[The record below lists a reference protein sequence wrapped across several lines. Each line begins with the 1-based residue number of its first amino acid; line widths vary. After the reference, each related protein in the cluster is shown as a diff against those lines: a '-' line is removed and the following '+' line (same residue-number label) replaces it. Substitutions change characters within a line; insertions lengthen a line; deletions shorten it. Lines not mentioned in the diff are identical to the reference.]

1 MPKNPKFPR
10 TGSYVRSTLFPS
22 LELITGNRLPLE
34 HGSGARIFKD
44 RLSGIYFCG
53 AGAASQCSQ
62 SVDPQCQ
69 WEVGAASEALDR
81 TAGFASI
88 RRISRLK
95 L

>member
-10 TGSYVRSTLFPS
+10 TGSYVRSLLFPS
-22 LELITGNRLPLE
+22 LELFLWCWRG
-34 HGSGARIFKD
+34 
-44 RLSGIYFCG
+44 
-53 AGAASQCSQ
+53 Q
-62 SVDPQCQ
+62 SVFAVRGPCQ